1 MKSVTHQPV
10 FKPNATPNAS
20 SSERHRLITN
30 VSRWQLSTGPDC
42 PPFPAQSGSQRCPVT
57 PRVTSWPL
65 GRCCRVNVTSHCT
78 CTRSSSSQKA
88 LYVTFGI
95 LAECAVYSYMKS
107 LLGGGW
113 DVVHKTLLRMLW
125 KCNSLSSIY
134 LNLICFIPCHTY

>member
-20 SSERHRLITN
+20 SSGRHRLITN

-57 PRVTSWPL
+57 PQSRPGPSEDAAVWTSPPIVPALAPL
-65 GRCCRVNVTSHCT
+65 HPKKHCMSPSAFWLNV
-78 CTRSSSSQKA
+78 
-88 LYVTFGI
+88 LYIATWN
-95 LAECAVYSYMKS
+95 LYW
-107 LLGGGW
+107 GGW

-134 LNLICFIPCHTY
+134 LNLICFVPCHTY